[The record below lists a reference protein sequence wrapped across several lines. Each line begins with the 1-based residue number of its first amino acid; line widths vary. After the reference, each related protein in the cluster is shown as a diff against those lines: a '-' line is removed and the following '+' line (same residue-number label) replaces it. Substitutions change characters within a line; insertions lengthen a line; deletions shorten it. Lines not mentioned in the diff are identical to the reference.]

1 MAILTDES
9 RRLLEWYSWEHVGGA
24 FWAHPDYPMQD
35 FHFTDALALA
45 REMSRKDLMR
55 NA

>member
-9 RRLLEWYSWEHVGGA
+9 RRLLEWYSWEHVGGD

-45 REMSRKDLMR
+45 REMNRKDLLGR
-55 NA
+55 E